1 MEMWSVTKQV
11 TISFVGNMALK
22 ELLERW
28 SREDDRSVSATL
40 RQIVEREAQRR
51 AQTQRQEII
60 AQQAN

>member
-1 MEMWSVTKQV
+1 MTKQV